1 MKKYLPW
8 LLVIV
13 LVLVTLGAYLAPL
26 AKFRTQYY
34 LVSLS
39 DNTLYVA
46 DLNGVTGRC
55 SVARDSYI
63 LRNVYTVTLLNPKD
77 PESLALYRRPI
88 DPYDSA
94 WIVYVPVS
102 QVKTIEPINQDS
114 KLGKLVQKAL
124 GLMPTKP

>member
-88 DPYDSA
+88 DP
-94 WIVYVPVS
+94 
-102 QVKTIEPINQDS
+102 
-114 KLGKLVQKAL
+114 
-124 GLMPTKP
+124 